1 MALKSFGRASG
12 SEGTTLTAPVPATG
26 GATGPGG
33 LTAFIDQGSE
43 FEGKLSFKDTARIDG
58 NFTGEIA
65 SENTLII
72 GESGVVC
79 AGIRA
84 KTIAVSGSVEGDLTA
99 SAKVVLH
106 KTARIHGN
114 VQAPS
119 LVIEEGAV
127 LQGQVEMNESADVK
141 LAGKLKAIHGG
152 NPVPPVADEEK

>member
-1 MALKSFGRASG
+1 MALKSFGRSG
-12 SEGTTLTAPVPATG
+12 GSDGTGPAVPAPVPSG
-26 GATGPGG
+26 GAGPGG

-58 NFTGEIA
+58 NFRGEIS

-72 GESGVVC
+72 GESGVVGASIC
-79 AGIRA
+79 A
-84 KTIAVSGSVEGDLTA
+84 KTIAVSGTVEGDLTA
-99 SAKVVLH
+99 TAKVVLH

-127 LQGQVEMNESADVK
+127 LQGKVEMGGSTEARSP
-141 LAGKLKAIHGG
+141 GKLKAIHGG
-152 NPVPPVADEEK
+152 KPVPPAADDEK